1 MKPTQQTNESG
12 FSLVEVMIAMVLL
25 LFGLIGLAGVFAQG
39 IRGNGAANQQSTA
52 TAVAEQRIEQL
63 EQKGFDYI
71 VSNYSNIDAAL
82 PQVALPEIIKS
93 ATTTITLFD
102 ALGNV
107 TNSAGN
113 PVRAEI
119 KVTVVPVSGAR
130 GTVTLVKHISK
141 SI

>member
-1 MKPTQQTNESG
+1 MKAIQQTNEIG
-12 FSLVEVMIAMVLL
+12 FSLVEVMIALVLL

-39 IRGNGAANQQSTA
+39 VRENVTANQQSTA
-52 TAVAEQRIEQL
+52 TAIAEQRIEQL

-71 VSNYSNIDAAL
+71 ASNYLGIDAIL
-82 PQVALPEIIKS
+82 PFAPLPEIIKS

-102 ALGNV
+102 ASSNV

-119 KVTVVPVSGAR
+119 KVIVTPVNGAK
-130 GTVTLVKHISK
+130 GIVTLVKHISK
-141 SI
+141 S